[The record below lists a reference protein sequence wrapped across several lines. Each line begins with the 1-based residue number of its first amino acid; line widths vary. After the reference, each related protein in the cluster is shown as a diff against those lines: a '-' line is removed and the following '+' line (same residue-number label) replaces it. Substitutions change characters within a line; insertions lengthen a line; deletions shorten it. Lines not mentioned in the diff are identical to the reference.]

1 MSATYPT
8 SVVDLLAAA
17 RSGLLRLDPVPA
29 QRACQSGAVLVDI
42 RPAAQRAEDGDV
54 PGALLVERN
63 VLEWRFDPA
72 SEARLPIASYD
83 LHVIVLCS
91 EGYTSSLA
99 AAALQQVGVRRA
111 TDVIGGFRAWRQAGL
126 PTLGGPGPRPA
137 LSLVPTP
144 TTAGDDDQPVG
155 RTDGSTDGSTDASM
169 TAPGSTGLRVDT
181 VARRAVVAGRELD
194 LTRLEFDLLAHL
206 VSAPQRVHT
215 RSALLSALWDGRADA
230 GSRTVD
236 VHVHR
241 LRSKLGDGDGR
252 ALQTVRGVGY
262 RWSPRTP

>member
-1 MSATYPT
+1 MSATSPL
-8 SVVDLLAAA
+8 SVVDLLASA
-17 RSGLLRLDPVPA
+17 RAGLLRLDPHRA
-29 QRACQSGAVLVDI
+29 QRAWQAGAVLVDI
-42 RPAAQRAEDGDV
+42 RPAAQRAEEGEV
-54 PGALLVERN
+54 PGAMLVERN

-72 SEARLPIASYD
+72 SDARLPLASYD

-111 TDVIGGFRAWRQAGL
+111 TDVIGGFQAWRAAGL
-126 PTLGGPGPRPA
+126 PTTGGGSTRPA
-137 LSLVPTP
+137 LALVPEP
-144 TTAGDDDQPVG
+144 AASPDD
-155 RTDGSTDGSTDASM
+155 RDGLDLA
-169 TAPGSTGLRVDT
+169 VDT
-181 VARRAVVAGRELD
+181 DQRRAVVEGREMD

-206 VSAPQRVHT
+206 VAAPDRVHT
-215 RSALLSALWDGRADA
+215 RSALLTSLWDGRHG

-241 LRSKLGDGDGR
+241 LRSKLGDRTGR

-262 RWSPRTP
+262 RWSPRAARSA

>member
-1 MSATYPT
+1 
-8 SVVDLLAAA
+8 VVDLLASA
-17 RSGLLRLDPVPA
+17 RAGLLRLDPHRA
-29 QRACQSGAVLVDI
+29 QRAWQVGAVLVDI
-42 RPAAQRAEDGDV
+42 RPAAQRAEEGEV
-54 PGALLVERN
+54 PGAMLVERN

-72 SEARLPIASYD
+72 SDARLPLASYD

-111 TDVIGGFRAWRQAGL
+111 TDVIGGFQGWRAAGL
-126 PTLGGPGPRPA
+126 PTTAGGTTRPA
-137 LSLVPTP
+137 LTLVPEP
-144 TTAGDDDQPVG
+144 AGSPDD
-155 RTDGSTDGSTDASM
+155 RDGLDLA
-169 TAPGSTGLRVDT
+169 VDT
-181 VARRAVVAGRELD
+181 DQRRAVVEGREME

-206 VSAPQRVHT
+206 VATPDRVHT
-215 RSALLSALWDGRADA
+215 RNALLTSLWDGRHG

-241 LRSKLGDGDGR
+241 LRIKLGEGTGR

-262 RWSPRTP
+262 RWSPRAARSA